1 MSRALQLAEQG
12 RWTCDPNPRV
22 GCVLVRD
29 GVCIGEA
36 GHRRAGE
43 DHAEIRAIAAAG
55 GDTAGATA
63 YVTLE
68 PCSHYGRTPPCA
80 DALIEA
86 GIARVVAGATDP
98 NPRVAGRGLERLR
111 EAAVAVASGLMAAK
125 ELAERGVKVMIV
137 EKNNYLG
144 GGFWLGGFL
153 MNTVTVR
160 DPAQEI
166 LDDLD
171 VDYEPVEDVDGLYT
185 AAGPEACSGLIK
197 AACDAGARV
206 QNMTEFTDLVV
217 RDDHEV
223 GLDRDRV
230 DAREGLVQQD
240 EARLRGQGPG
250 DLGPPALTARYQ
262 IPARAPDV
270 LKAEFLQQV
279 LQPFFLLCF
288 GDIDHL

>member
-111 EAAVAVASGLMAAK
+111 EAAVAVASGLMAAQSEALNPGFFRRMRGGLPWVRAK
-125 ELAERGVKVMIV
+125 LAAS
-137 EKNNYLG
+137 LG
-144 GGFWLGGFL
+144 ARRWP
-153 MNTVTVR
+153 R
-160 DPAQEI
+160 ARA
-166 LDDLD
+166 
-171 VDYEPVEDVDGLYT
+171 DGLPSHPPGGMCT
-185 AAGPEACSGLIK
+185 AGG
-197 AACDAGARV
+197 R
-206 QNMTEFTDLVV
+206 
-217 RDDHEV
+217 
-223 GLDRDRV
+223 
-230 DAREGLVQQD
+230 
-240 EARLRGQGPG
+240 
-250 DLGPPALTARYQ
+250 
-262 IPARAPDV
+262 PARRLSPAWIPSS
-270 LKAEFLQQV
+270 
-279 LQPFFLLCF
+279 PM
-288 GDIDHL
+288 IRH